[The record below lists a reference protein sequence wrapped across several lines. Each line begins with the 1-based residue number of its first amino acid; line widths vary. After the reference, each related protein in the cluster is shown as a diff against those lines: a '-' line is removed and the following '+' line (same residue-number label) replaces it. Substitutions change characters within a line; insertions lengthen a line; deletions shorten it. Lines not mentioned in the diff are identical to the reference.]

1 MEITFEMKNK
11 LKKWGKVV
19 LLIVSL
25 LIVWDIIYK
34 GIMSLI
40 LDLPGWITRIIP
52 LYPGNYQVGRFGL
65 AVLLT
70 YGVFVLIH
78 KFYLELIGKN
88 KMIYELEKR
97 YKILDIIKKD
107 IERLEEID
115 HSNIDAEW
123 SLEGLYKLR
132 HDLRLIIDKQ
142 AAKHTFFIGN
152 GV

>member
-1 MEITFEMKNK
+1 
-11 LKKWGKVV
+11 
-19 LLIVSL
+19 
-25 LIVWDIIYK
+25 
-34 GIMSLI
+34 
-40 LDLPGWITRIIP
+40 
-52 LYPGNYQVGRFGL
+52 
-65 AVLLT
+65 
-70 YGVFVLIH
+70 
-78 KFYLELIGKN
+78 
-88 KMIYELEKR
+88 MIYELEKR